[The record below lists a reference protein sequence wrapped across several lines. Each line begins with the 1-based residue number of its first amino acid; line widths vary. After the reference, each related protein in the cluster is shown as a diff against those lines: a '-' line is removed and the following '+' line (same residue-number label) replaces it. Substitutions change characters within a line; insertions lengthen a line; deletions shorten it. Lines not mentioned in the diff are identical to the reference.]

1 MNDPGRSRQ
10 APSRAVLLLGTGTA
24 LSLVVGAVA
33 TTTGAT
39 SHDDRIGFWVVTAFR
54 LPALV
59 VTLLLVQ
66 RLPRHALSRT
76 LALGAALVAL
86 GQGPEAVGRAL
97 DVRGVWRDLT
107 TVCGDLGWL
116 GTIGIL
122 PLLIAAFPDGWPR
135 GRWRW
140 AARGAAL
147 GFGTEVA
154 VSLLRPVDALAAPL
168 AVLAA
173 GGGVL
178 LLPGALLLT
187 GRLVARALSGH
198 DRRAGSPFAA
208 LAVLLV
214 AGWLAVGSLD
224 SLVGLP
230 GAVGQ
235 GAVTGLLVAGPQ
247 LLLGYGVLRR
257 QWFGLDVV
265 VRRALVATA
274 GSALVLTAYL
284 LTAAAVGAL
293 LPGHRT
299 TLALTAIPFALVVLG
314 LAPLQRKGS
323 RWLDR
328 RLYGVRQDPETLLLA
343 LAEELAR
350 ASPEDV
356 AGLVARR
363 TADGLRLPWVGVSI
377 DREGSWVRVAEACTQ
392 DRAARVHDVAMRHAG
407 EQVGLLSVQPRR
419 GEDTLGAPDLL
430 ALERVA
436 VQAAPAL
443 AAARL
448 VDELTQSRERL
459 VAAREQD
466 RERLRQELHD
476 GLSPSLAGMSLALGA
491 ARRQLGDDLPEEV
504 RQLLDSVQAESTDAW
519 TAVRSLLSDLQPP
532 GLAELG
538 LLGAL
543 EQRAAQLAR
552 PGEFVVEVVCDELPV
567 LAPAVEEAAFRI
579 TNEAMTNAAR
589 HSGGSRCRARL
600 TAGSE
605 LEIAVTD
612 DGTVELPLV
621 EGVGLGSVRARAAE
635 LGGRVTFDREGGGLA
650 LRVVLPLGGAG

>member
-1 MNDPGRSRQ
+1 MGDPGRTRH
-10 APSRAVLLLGTGTA
+10 APSRAALLLGVAAA
-24 LSLVVGAVA
+24 LSLLVAAVA
-33 TTTGAT
+33 NSTGAS
-39 SHDDRIGFWVVTAFR
+39 SHDDRIGFWVLTAFR

-66 RLPRHALSRT
+66 RLPGHALTRT

-97 DVRGVWRDLT
+97 DAKGVWHDLT
-107 TVCGDLGWL
+107 TVGGDLAWL
-116 GTIGIL
+116 GTIGVL
-122 PLLIAAFPDGWPR
+122 PLLIAAFPDGWPQ

-140 AARGAAL
+140 VARGAAL
-147 GFGTEVA
+147 GYGSEVL
-154 VSLLRPVDALAAPL
+154 VSLLRPVDALSGPL
-168 AVLAA
+168 TALAA
-173 GGGVL
+173 AGAVL
-178 LLPGALLLT
+178 LLPAALLLT
-187 GRLVARALSGH
+187 GRLVVHAVRGH
-198 DRRAGSPFAA
+198 GRRTGSPFAA

-214 AGWLAVGSLD
+214 AGWLSMGSLD

-230 GAVGQ
+230 GAVAEG
-235 GAVTGLLVAGPQ
+235 VVIGLLVAGPQ

-265 VRRALVATA
+265 VRRALVASA

-284 LTAAAVGAL
+284 LAAAAAGAL
-293 LPGHRT
+293 LPGRRT
-299 TLALTAIPFALVVLG
+299 TLALTAIPFALLVLG

-323 RWLDR
+323 RWLER
-328 RLYGVRQDPETLLLA
+328 RLYGVRQDPEAMLLA
-343 LAEELAR
+343 LTEELAQ

-363 TADGLRLPWVGVSI
+363 TADGLRLPWVGVSL
-377 DREGSWVRVAEACTQ
+377 DREGSWASVAETGTCDHAVP
-392 DRAARVHDVAMRHAG
+392 VHDVAMRHAG
-407 EQVGLLSVQPRR
+407 EQVGLLSVQARR
-419 GEDTLGAPDLL
+419 GEDRIGAPDLL

-519 TAVRSLLSDLQPP
+519 TAVRTMLSDLQPP

-543 EQRAAQLAR
+543 EQRATQLTR
-552 PGEFVVEVVCDELPV
+552 PGEFVVEVASAELPM
-567 LAPAVEEAAFRI
+567 LPPAVEEAAFRI

-589 HSGGSRCRARL
+589 HSGGSRCCARL

-605 LEIAVTD
+605 LDILVTD
-612 DGTVELPLV
+612 DGRVELPVV
-621 EGVGLGSVRARAAE
+621 EGVGLASVRARAAE
-635 LGGRVTFDREGGGLA
+635 LGGRVTLERERGGLA
-650 LRVVLPLGGAG
+650 LRVALPLGGTR

>member
-1 MNDPGRSRQ
+1 MDDPGRTRQ
-10 APSRAVLLLGTGTA
+10 APSRAALLLGAGTA
-24 LSLVVGAVA
+24 LSLVVAAVA

-39 SHDDRIGFWVVTAFR
+39 SHDDRIGFWLVTAFR

-66 RLPRHALSRT
+66 RLPGHALTRT

-97 DVRGVWRDLT
+97 EAKGAWHDLVA
-107 TVCGDLGWL
+107 VCGDLGWL

-147 GFGTEVA
+147 GFGTEVV

-173 GGGVL
+173 AGGVL
-178 LLPGALLLT
+178 LLPAALLLT
-187 GRLVARALSGH
+187 ARLVAHAVRGH

-230 GAVGQ
+230 GAVA
-235 GAVTGLLVAGPQ
+235 GALVTGVLVAGPQ

-274 GSALVLTAYL
+274 GGALVLTAYL
-284 LTAAAVGAL
+284 LAAAAAGAL

-328 RLYGVRQDPETLLLA
+328 RLYGVRQDPEALLLA
-343 LAEELAR
+343 LAEELAQ
-350 ASPEDV
+350 ASPEEV
-356 AGLVARR
+356 AGLVTRR

-377 DREGSWVRVAEACTQ
+377 DREGSWVQVAEAGTRDQ
-392 DRAARVHDVAMRHAG
+392 AVLVQVAIRHAG

-419 GEDTLGAPDLL
+419 GEETIGAPDRL

-504 RQLLDSVQAESTDAW
+504 RQLLDSVQTESTDAW

-543 EQRAAQLAR
+543 EQRATQLTR
-552 PGEFVVEVVCDELPV
+552 PGEFVVEVVCVELPV

-589 HSGGSRCRARL
+589 HSGGSRCCARL
-600 TAGSE
+600 TAADG
-605 LEIAVTD
+605 LEITVTD
-612 DGTVELPLV
+612 DGSVELPVV
-621 EGVGLGSVRARAAE
+621 EGVGLASVRARAAE
-635 LGGRVTFDREGGGLA
+635 LGGRVTLEREDGGLA
-650 LRVVLPLGGAG
+650 LHVLLPLGGAA